1 MVWPCTK
8 FQNWKKEIDKPVI
21 GIYHHIKCEND
32 VVKTVDAIQ
41 SDKNETDHILPLFGR
56 DQNKKHKT
64 KKKLRGR
71 TNLFQI
77 PCNYCNV

>member
-1 MVWPCTK
+1 MWPCTK
-8 FQNWKKEIDKPVI
+8 FQNWKKEINKPVI

-56 DQNKKHKT
+56 D
-64 KKKLRGR
+64 
-71 TNLFQI
+71 
-77 PCNYCNV
+77 